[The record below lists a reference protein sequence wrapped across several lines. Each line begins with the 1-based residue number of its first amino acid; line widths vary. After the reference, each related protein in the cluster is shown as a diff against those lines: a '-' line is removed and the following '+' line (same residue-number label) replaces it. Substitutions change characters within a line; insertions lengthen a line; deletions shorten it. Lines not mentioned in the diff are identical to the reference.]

1 MSRVRDSVLYR
12 PQARSRDLIDNVSLT
27 VADIVDYANAV
38 TPLRALAGDFRD
50 GDFRELRLNN
60 PYFEY
65 VATDMSAIEQ
75 AIEEL
80 AARVENTPQP

>member
-1 MSRVRDSVLYR
+1 MSID
-12 PQARSRDLIDNVSLT
+12 DLPGHLDR
-27 VADIVDYANAV
+27 AERANAV
-38 TPLRALAGDFRD
+38 VHLRALA

-80 AARVENTPQP
+80 AARVENTP

>member
-1 MSRVRDSVLYR
+1 MS
-12 PQARSRDLIDNVSLT
+12 IDDFRRHLDR
-27 VADIVDYANAV
+27 AERANAI
-38 TPLRALAGDFRD
+38 THLRALAGDV
-50 GDFRELRLNN
+50 RELRLNN

-80 AARVENTPQP
+80 AARVENTP